1 MGSTV
6 IPQFLLICKELNIPL
21 KNFSMQP
28 IEKKILQ
35 VGVLF
40 NSTRRESWRVDPRRT
55 FRPFFFFFLVE
66 KNKTNKTNMEVIRK
80 FSGRRASPA
89 SQVPF
94 SLLILLSDS
103 FF

>member
-55 FRPFFFFFLVE
+55 FRPFFFFFFGGKE
-66 KNKTNKTNMEVIRK
+66 QNKQNKHGGHQEVFRAQS
-80 FSGRRASPA
+80 FSCLTG
-89 SQVPF
+89 
-94 SLLILLSDS
+94 S
-103 FF
+103 FFSSYSSF